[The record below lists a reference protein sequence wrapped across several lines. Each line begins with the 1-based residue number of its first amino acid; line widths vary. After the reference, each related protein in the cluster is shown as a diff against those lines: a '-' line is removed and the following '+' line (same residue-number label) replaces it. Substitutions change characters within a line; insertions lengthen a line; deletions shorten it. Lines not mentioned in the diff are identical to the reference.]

1 MHKQNAISVK
11 YVNVPTDCNG
21 SRNTFCRG
29 TGLKVTMNRKS
40 REVLDLEGMRKP
52 TESKMEG
59 QVMLPLK
66 ALIRKTA
73 SRCLLLTWRGRKF
86 NLPQMSSC
94 LDVLVLLKNL
104 V

>member
-1 MHKQNAISVK
+1 
-11 YVNVPTDCNG
+11 
-21 SRNTFCRG
+21 
-29 TGLKVTMNRKS
+29 MNRKVEKS
-40 REVLDLEGMRKP
+40 LMDLEGMRKP

-73 SRCLLLTWRGRKF
+73 SRCLLLTWRGMKF
-86 NLPQMSSC
+86 NLPKMSSC
-94 LDVLVLLKNL
+94 LDVFAFLKNL

>member
-1 MHKQNAISVK
+1 
-11 YVNVPTDCNG
+11 
-21 SRNTFCRG
+21 
-29 TGLKVTMNRKS
+29 MN
-40 REVLDLEGMRKP
+40 LEGMRKP

-59 QVMLPLK
+59 QAMLPLK

-86 NLPQMSSC
+86 NLSKMSSY
-94 LDVLVLLKNL
+94 LDVLELLKTL